1 MSKLARVSSKGQ
13 LVIPARIRKKLKI
26 TRTVLLREENGRII
40 LEPSRSM
47 EESFGD
53 GGERARQ
60 GAFEISMDR
69 RKEVES
75 ERKKSISL
83 MLV

>member
-40 LEPSRSM
+40 LEPSRYLWRNLLEM
-47 EESFGD
+47 EEK
-53 GGERARQ
+53 RAGQ
-60 GAFEISMDR
+60 AAVENLDR
-69 RKEVES
+69 
-75 ERKKSISL
+75 
-83 MLV
+83 